1 MLFRGSDLLNFGGRD
16 LAQGGGPG
24 SRCPL
29 TPAGNAGRVRKV
41 MSDLVTLETKPD
53 NSLHEITKRPF
64 RPRANRGRF
73 VMGSICTTEVCDLS
87 CVFCH
92 FNGPKAPKKSKQLE
106 PHLVTKALQ
115 ELPKGSQVY
124 FAATGDLFMD
134 EHAVEHLE
142 AAVQRGLDPLV
153 LSHGQRFT
161 PEVLDTLL
169 NIGVRRFR
177 MSCDAIE
184 PKAYAKIRRGGE
196 LQRIL
201 DAAEFLRN
209 RKPSFPDITV
219 EINCTLL
226 SNTFPRQDEMIEFW
240 RERVDAVNFNAEYF
254 DTFRFRNTFFT
265 PQRRVDCHLQTYVLP
280 SGKITPCCAVMVHA
294 HDHDVSW
301 LPDIRTHSLQEAHD
315 QLCDMY
321 EDPSSEL
328 SALCR
333 QCDWWIMWAKKGGMT
348 PYLRSV
354 RFNDSFRVWE
364 DYTQAGQPSVGR
376 RIMNGGRALFRKLSA
391 NIRRV
396 VRGGI

>member
-1 MLFRGSDLLNFGGRD
+1 
-16 LAQGGGPG
+16 
-24 SRCPL
+24 
-29 TPAGNAGRVRKV
+29 
-41 MSDLVTLETKPD
+41 MSDLVVLETKPD
-53 NSLHEITKRPF
+53 NGLHDITQQPF
-64 RPRANRGRF
+64 TPKANRGRF
-73 VMGSICTTEVCDLS
+73 TMGSIATTEVCDLS

-106 PHLVTKALQ
+106 PHLVRKALQ

-124 FAATGDLFMD
+124 FAATGELFMD
-134 EHAVEHLE
+134 EHAVEHLQ
-142 AAVQRGLDPLV
+142 AAVQLGLDPLV
-153 LSHGQRFT
+153 LSHGQHFT
-161 PEVLDTLL
+161 PELLDKLL
-169 NIGVRRFR
+169 SIGVRHFR

-209 RKPSFPDITV
+209 RKPSFPEITV

-226 SNTFPRQDEMIEFW
+226 SNSFPKQDEMIEFW
-240 RERVDAVNFNAEYF
+240 RGRVDAVNFNAEYF
-254 DTFRFRNTFFT
+254 DTFRYRNTFFI
-265 PQRRVDCHLQTYVLP
+265 PRARVDCHLQTYVLP

-315 QLCDMY
+315 ELCEMY
-321 EDPSSEL
+321 ENPSSEL

-333 QCDWWIMWAKKGGMT
+333 QCDWWIMWAKKGDMT

-354 RFNDSFRVWE
+354 RLNDSLDIWDKRSRAV
-364 DYTQAGQPSVGR
+364 QQSVRGR
-376 RIMNGGRALFRKLSA
+376 MLNSFRALPGKLHA
-391 NIRRV
+391 YMLRT
-396 VRGGI
+396 VRGRS